1 MDKVDKLITDRT
13 VYIAELYRDI
23 EANVIR
29 DIAKMIKTHGYITAT
44 GKYELEALQ
53 RIVSLDRDVL
63 EQLKRMTG
71 KHMSEIVGALEKIGI
86 SSIDYDLFRSAYE
99 RGMVFANIDTINVL
113 SPIVAIQKSLT
124 QDIKRLQTSAIQ
136 NSMKEYRKALD
147 VASISV
153 NAGISTPDKA
163 IVQAVR
169 ELAKQGITSATYLTK
184 DGKEINQSIETV
196 VTRHVRT
203 QFISV
208 SNETSHYVGEELG
221 VKHWYIT
228 QHLGARDTWKK
239 DKWED
244 HESWQGKVVD
254 DEELFSKC
262 GFREMLGL
270 GGINCRHRHYAFIK
284 GVSVEPPPK
293 IDSEDNAHVTR
304 LKTKQ
309 RSYERAIR
317 DSKRIIMALEELGD
331 NEEVIK
337 QLRVDKKLLRKRQAR
352 LREFVKDNNKYL
364 VREYNRERVLIND

>member
-1 MDKVDKLITDRT
+1 MDKVDKLITEKT

-29 DIAKMIKTHGYITAT
+29 DIAKMIKAHGYITAT

-71 KHMSEIVGALEKIGI
+71 KPMSEIVVALEKIGI
-86 SSIDYDLFRSAYE
+86 SSIDYDLFRTAYE
-99 RGMVFANIDTINVL
+99 RGMVLTNIDTVNVF

-124 QDIKRLQTSAIQ
+124 QDIKRLQTTSIQ

-147 VASISV
+147 IASINVS
-153 NAGISTPDKA
+153 AGITTPDKA

-169 ELAKQGITSATYLTK
+169 EMAKQGITSATYLTK

-203 QFISV
+203 QFVSV
-208 SNETSHYVGEELG
+208 SNETSHFVGEELG
-221 VKHWYIT
+221 VEHWYIT

-244 HESWQGKVVD
+244 HESWQGSVVTT
-254 DEELFSKC
+254 EELFSKC

-270 GGINCRHRHYAFIK
+270 GGINCRHRQYAYIE
-284 GVSVEPPPK
+284 GVSVPPPPK
-293 IDSEDNAHVTR
+293 IDSEENSLVTK
-304 LKTKQ
+304 LKNKQ

-317 DSKRIIMALEELGD
+317 DSKRIIMTLEQLGD
-331 NEEVIK
+331 NEEVVK
-337 QLRVDKKLLRKRQAR
+337 QLRVDKKLLKKRQER
-352 LREFVKDNNKYL
+352 LRNFVKENNKYL
-364 VREYNRERVLIND
+364 VREYNRERVLLV